1 VRGAKPQQEDKRGDT
16 AMKKTL
22 IILSFFSLIILMPLV
37 SAQNYEDI
45 YSISLPYSATHTVE
59 EEHSDAYRFTAPYS
73 GRIHVELTPLNSND
87 DPDLYVFD
95 TTTGSSVAS
104 SYAGT
109 GQTDEATFSA
119 VAGHSYEVRVYGFDS
134 RDGDMYISY
143 RITIRYTSTVSTP
156 TPTPTPTPA
165 PSTNDPY
172 EPNSAMSQARSI
184 SVPTTINNLY
194 LSSTD
199 QDWFRFTL
207 GSRSTVTIE
216 TFYPGSGRSVD
227 TIVYLYRSDGSE
239 IAHDDDGGSGL
250 YSRLQITLNPGT
262 YYIMVRS
269 FGHDTGNYGLRVSVS
284 AVTTTPPPATPTVA
298 TATPVATTT
307 APPAVAPP
315 EEWGNWIWDTINNV
329 IITPITNG
337 IRTIAETV
345 MSGINQIAQLVFQP
359 IINGLT
365 YVGRGI
371 SDLFS
376 AIYNAILSA
385 VRSVLFGGITT
396 AIVLKASVIPS
407 AQVQLSP
414 LGYVFV
420 GTVLCVVGVVLIVYT
435 SEIPIV
441 NIITTLIGFTLILL
455 GVEVGLF
462 GIAPDYA
469 FRIATIVFTIIWI
482 VGVAVIIY
490 YEVTALRRR

>member
-1 VRGAKPQQEDKRGDT
+1 
-16 AMKKTL
+16 MKKTL
-22 IILSFFSLIILMPLV
+22 IILSFFSLIILIPLV

-45 YSISLPYSATHTVE
+45 YSISLPYSTTDTVV
-59 EEHSDAYRFTAPYS
+59 EEHSDAFRFTAPYS
-73 GRIHVELTPLNSND
+73 GQIQVELTPLSPYD

-95 TTTGSSVAS
+95 MTTGSSVAS
-104 SYAGT
+104 SYAGA
-109 GQTDEATFSA
+109 GRTDRATFSV
-119 VAGHSYEVRVYGFDS
+119 VAGHSYEVRVYGFDAGG
-134 RDGDMYISY
+134 GDMLIPY
-143 RITIRYTSTVSTP
+143 RISIRYTTSTVT
-156 TPTPTPTPA
+156 TPTPTPA
-165 PSTNDPY
+165 PTPAPSTSDPY
-172 EPNSAMSQARSI
+172 EPNDAMSQARSI

-194 LSSTD
+194 LTSTD

-207 GSRSTVTIE
+207 GSRSSVTIE
-216 TFYPGSGRSVD
+216 TFYPGGTGVD
-227 TIVYLYRSDGSE
+227 TILYLYRSDGSE
-239 IAHDDDGGSGL
+239 IARDDDGGSGL
-250 YSRLQITLNPGT
+250 YSRIRITTLDPGT

-284 AVTTTPPPATPTVA
+284 GVTTTPPPATPPVA
-298 TATPVATTT
+298 TAT
-307 APPAVAPP
+307 APPVVAPP
-315 EEWGNWIWDTINNV
+315 VEEWGNWLWNTINNV

-337 IRTIAETV
+337 IRTVVETI
-345 MSGINQIAQLVFQP
+345 MSGINQIVQLVFQP

-365 YVGRGI
+365 YVGRGVI
-371 SDLFS
+371 DLFS
-376 AIYNAILSA
+376 SIYNAIVSA
-385 VRSVLFGGITT
+385 IRSVLFGGATT
-396 AIVLKASVIPS
+396 AIVLKASVIPN

-420 GTVLCVVGVVLIVYT
+420 GTVLCVVGVILIVYT

-469 FRIATIVFTIIWI
+469 LRIATIVFTIIWI
-482 VGVAVIIY
+482 VGIAVIIY